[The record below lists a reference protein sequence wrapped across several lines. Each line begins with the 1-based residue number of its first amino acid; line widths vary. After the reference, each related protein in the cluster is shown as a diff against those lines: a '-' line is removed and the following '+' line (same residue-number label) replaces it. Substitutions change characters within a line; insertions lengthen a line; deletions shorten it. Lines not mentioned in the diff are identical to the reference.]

1 MSESGDT
8 KQIGGMGVNSDPLF
22 ALPRYRNALRD
33 LVAGYDKA
41 GALTILT
48 GADGSGRRRLLRSFA
63 ATLKPHVAT
72 AFVSASEPRET
83 ILFSSVFGQF
93 GYDFSSQVLNELTG
107 MLRVFAMHQAEL
119 GYRPLIGILDA
130 EKCSPALADVVR
142 ELARDESA
150 RKPALH
156 LVLAGTR
163 SLRERL
169 ACDDMVE
176 SHLNAVTDIDLPEF
190 NEGELC
196 CYLDARYDLADV
208 TPDRI
213 AAITAATGNRV
224 ERVDA
229 YRQKTGAPPAVEP
242 PATSRYR
249 KRTRTTRYQHC
260 CYRRPERCWRPFPC
274 SASGFLIGRAEH
286 NDIVLDSRYI
296 SRHHALIVAGPSD
309 AHWLVD
315 LNSRNGTF
323 VIRALSITLRCAT
336 TISLF
341 SATTASSTVT
351 RKPPAHGLTA
361 AISLAAP
368 RRFFRPCLA
377 PTPAQRRPGKTESKQ

>member
-142 ELARDESA
+142 ELLAMKSA

-229 YRQKTGAPPAVEP
+229 YMQKTGAPPAVEP
-242 PATSRYR
+242 PATSPV
-249 KRTRTTRYQHC
+249 
-260 CYRRPERCWRPFPC
+260 PEENEDHAVPTLLLSQTGTLLETIPMQRQR
-274 SASGFLIGRAEH
+274 FLIGRAEH

-323 VIRALSITLRCAT
+323 VNSRAVDYIALRHDDIVILGNHRLKYRNPEAAGPRPDR
-336 TISLF
+336 SDF
-341 SATTASSTVT
+341 AGSATALFQTLPGADS
-351 RKPPAHGLTA
+351 GA
-361 AISLAAP
+361 A
-368 RRFFRPCLA
+368 
-377 PTPAQRRPGKTESKQ
+377 TPGKTESKQ